1 MKKLLLILFLL
12 PTLIFAQKRDSVYF
26 QSPIFKGMYSEVFE
40 QPLWLEYIVL
50 CPSGTA
56 KRDGMDF
63 FTVDSI
69 STSNSADYQNNVY
82 DKGHLAPAADFNCTK
97 PMLLSTFS
105 YLNCCLQNQYLNRGA
120 WRLLEEQERVLAKTA
135 TVKVKIVL
143 VFDKTSLKLPTGAT
157 VPSGFYKFITVGTTT
172 TKYYF
177 KNEKPLT
184 SDYKKFIV
192 P

>member
-1 MKKLLLILFLL
+1 
-12 PTLIFAQKRDSVYF
+12 
-26 QSPIFKGMYSEVFE
+26 
-40 QPLWLEYIVL
+40 
-50 CPSGTA
+50 
-56 KRDGMDF
+56 
-63 FTVDSI
+63 
-69 STSNSADYQNNVY
+69 
-82 DKGHLAPAADFNCTK
+82 
-97 PMLLSTFS
+97 
-105 YLNCCLQNQYLNRGA
+105 LQNQYLNRGA

-143 VFDKTSLKLPTGAT
+143 VFDKSSVKLPTDAT

>member
-40 QPLWLEYIVL
+40 QPLWIEYTVL
-50 CPSGTA
+50 CPDGKA

-63 FTVDSI
+63 FTVDTI
-69 STSNSADYQNNVY
+69 LTSNNADYENNVY

-120 WRLLEEQERVLAKTA
+120 WRLLEEYERQLAKTN

-143 VFDKTSLKLPTGAT
+143 VFGKTSVKLPTGAT
-157 VPSGFYKFITVGTTT
+157 VPVGFYKIITVGKTT

-177 KNEKPLT
+177 KNERPAT
-184 SDYKKFIV
+184 SDFKKFIV

>member
-1 MKKLLLILFLL
+1 
-12 PTLIFAQKRDSVYF
+12 
-26 QSPIFKGMYSEVFE
+26 
-40 QPLWLEYIVL
+40 
-50 CPSGTA
+50 
-56 KRDGMDF
+56 
-63 FTVDSI
+63 
-69 STSNSADYQNNVY
+69 
-82 DKGHLAPAADFNCTK
+82 
-97 PMLLSTFS
+97 MLLSTFS

-143 VFDKTSLKLPTGAT
+143 VFDKTSVKLPTDAT

-184 SDYKKFIV
+184 SDYKMFIV